1 MATNIEIF
9 NELLNCLK
17 YLIETTVENIQKG
30 TKKNNQISIQKKLK
44 ETERLKV
51 NKKISKLK
59 RAVSIDILE
68 LKYDFK
74 LTLETMNINLLN
86 SFHHQSQLNSNGR
99 VGVIFRVNYL
109 HLVNFCYAVKQF
121 YSDLKESKRKLKKKR
136 SLSSNDLK
144 ITFNLSTEQA
154 NLHSDASCFK
164 RPKQMEMEP
173 SQKVN
178 KYEEFSLKKMSQIDY
193 NSKYMSFDLIDP
205 TQAFEENRTQ
215 AFEENR
221 TQIFEENRAQAFE
234 MNRTQNNV
242 RLLI

>member
-164 RPKQMEMEP
+164 RPKQMEP

-215 AFEENR
+215 
-221 TQIFEENRAQAFE
+221 IFEENRAQAFE